1 MCASSPRSATRIAI
15 VAAALA
21 GTFVLGWWWGRSE
34 PSGQPSG
41 PTAPPSTEPTVE
53 LLIDAGGISLMP
65 DGGLYLKPLPPLDAS
80 DVAPDEAVDK
90 PDGSG

>member
-1 MCASSPRSATRIAI
+1 MCASSPLSATRIAI
-15 VAAALA
+15 LVAALA

-34 PSGQPSG
+34 PAGQPAS
-41 PTAPPSTEPTVE
+41 PAAAPSTEPSVE
-53 LLIDAGGISLMP
+53 LRIDAGGISLLP

-80 DVAPDEAVDK
+80 DEAPDEAVDK